1 MLIADEVKSF
11 VCIHC
16 PLGCQVEVSCD
27 PSGQVEDVSGFSC
40 IRGKE
45 YALAEL
51 KDPRRV
57 VTTLTYIQGSL
68 EPLSVKTA
76 GSVPKDLIDDVLR
89 EIHALQLSAPI
100 TRGDILID
108 DVCGTGTSV
117 VATKTIQN
125 DTDSK

>member
-1 MLIADEVKSF
+1 MLIADDVKSF

-27 PSGQVEDVSGFSC
+27 SSGKIEDVSGFSC

-45 YALAEL
+45 YALGEL

-57 VTTLTYIQGSL
+57 VTTLTNVQGSL

-76 GSVPKDLIDDVLR
+76 GSVPKNLIDDVLR
-89 EIHALQLSAPI
+89 EIHALQLSTPI
-100 TRGDILID
+100 TRGDILIN
-108 DVCGTGTSV
+108 DVCGTGVSV

-125 DTDSK
+125 LND